1 MDKKFSR
8 IGFSSEE
15 RVLLLFFQKIPEV
28 RVQIEMLTRLLD
40 HNFWLDGAEELSLS
54 LNGSFLSSVYKKCQT

>member
-15 RVLLLFFQKIPEV
+15 RVLLLFFQMIPEA
-28 RVQIEMLTRLLD
+28 RIQIEMLTRLLD
-40 HNFWLDGAEELSLS
+40 HNF
-54 LNGSFLSSVYKKCQT
+54 

>member
-8 IGFSSEE
+8 IGFSSKE
-15 RVLLLFFQKIPEV
+15 RVLLLFFQMIPEAG
-28 RVQIEMLTRLLD
+28 VQTEMLTRVLD

-54 LNGSFLSSVYKKCQT
+54 LNESFLSSVYKKCQT